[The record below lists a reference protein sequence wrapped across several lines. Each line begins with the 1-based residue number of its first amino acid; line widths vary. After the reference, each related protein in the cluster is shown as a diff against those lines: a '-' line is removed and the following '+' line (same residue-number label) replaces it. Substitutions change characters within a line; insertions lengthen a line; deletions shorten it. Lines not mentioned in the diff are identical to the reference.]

1 MTSQTRVVE
10 LIAELTSHGQTI
22 AVAESL
28 TGGLLSAAL
37 TAVPGA
43 STCVRGGV
51 VAYAT
56 DLKTQ
61 LLGVPQLL
69 LEQRGPVDSEVAKAM
84 ARGVAA
90 LCIADMGVATT
101 GVAGPDPQGT
111 APVGLVY
118 IATYLAGDGTEHVE
132 QCRFNGSRD
141 QIRTA
146 VVERAVEMALTRF
159 Q

>member
-1 MTSQTRVVE
+1 MNDQPGAARLVE
-10 LIAELTSHGQTI
+10 ELTSRGLTI

-61 LLGVPQLL
+61 LLRVPGGLL
-69 LEQRGPVDSEVAKAM
+69 DDRGPVDPDVAIAM
-84 ARGVAA
+84 ARGAA
-90 LCIADMGVATT
+90 DLCGASVGIATT
-101 GVAGPDPQGT
+101 GVAGPDPQGA

-118 IATYLAGDGTEHVE
+118 IATYLAKGDDGQVE
-132 QCRFNGSRD
+132 QFSFSGSRE
-141 QIRTA
+141 QIRNN
-146 VVERAVEMALTRF
+146 VVERAVELALIRLD
-159 Q
+159 